1 MSNVTPEFIQVGALA
16 DGFAP
21 DSLALPRCAELDGQ
35 SLRLC
40 FDDDSVADCRLE
52 SDGDASVS
60 IVQTGLASS
69 LTDMNGF
76 HASSLRPGVYFVDFL
91 HQGPAAQSLSLI
103 LDLARGRFTL
113 VRGRLPDAAA
123 TRICAFDRVERQ
135 LELTGVEVEF
145 LHGAVNQ
152 PAAAVPPHAPSRE
165 LIGMRNRYRYSPTEC
180 YEHIYLN
187 DGLYAWHCLE
197 GVEHGL
203 ADVDR
208 CHYYQVAERL
218 YLFVWR
224 EKIIPTL
231 GVILIDLE
239 QMRTDGKIFGYQD
252 GDFGATRNFR
262 VGARASIVNHTRG

>member
-1 MSNVTPEFIQVGALA
+1 MSNPTPKFIQVGALA

-21 DSLALPRCAELDGQ
+21 DSLTLPRCAELDGR

-40 FDDDSVADCRLE
+40 FDDDSAADCRLE
-52 SDGDASVS
+52 SGGDARVVLERPGRASA
-60 IVQTGLASS
+60 LAEI
-69 LTDMNGF
+69 DGF
-76 HASSLRPGVYFVDFL
+76 HASSLRAGVYFIDFR

-103 LDLARGRFTL
+103 LDLAQRRFTL
-113 VRGRLPDAAA
+113 VLGRLPDADAA
-123 TRICAFDRVERQ
+123 RICAFDRVERQ
-135 LELTGVEVEF
+135 MELTGVEVEF

-152 PAAAVPPHAPSRE
+152 PAAAVPRHPPSRE

-197 GVEHGL
+197 GVERGL

-252 GDFGATRNFR
+252 EDFGATRNFR
-262 VGARASIVNHTRG
+262 VGAQASVVNHTRG